1 MYLHNKNNMSHFCIT
16 NKKKQKTLIFIFDQ
30 WIFWHIVIIVIL
42 VIIFILPGSHVITL
56 LGGFICWILP
66 FRQVLF
72 SPAYWSVINIDQL

>member
-16 NKKKQKTLIFIFDQ
+16 NKKKQKTSIFIFDQ

-56 LGGFICWILP
+56 FWGFICWYCP
-66 FRQVLF
+66 SGKSFSRQHIG
-72 SPAYWSVINIDQL
+72 A

>member
-16 NKKKQKTLIFIFDQ
+16 NKKKQKTSIFIFDQ

-56 LGGFICWILP
+56 FGGFICGILP

>member
-16 NKKKQKTLIFIFDQ
+16 NKKKQKTSIFIFDQ
-30 WIFWHIVIIVIL
+30 WIFWLIVIIVLL

-56 LGGFICWILP
+56 FGGFICWILP
-66 FRQVLF
+66 FRKVLF

>member
-16 NKKKQKTLIFIFDQ
+16 NKKKQKTSIFIFDQ
-30 WIFWHIVIIVIL
+30 WIFWLIVIIVLL

-56 LGGFICWILP
+56 FGGFICWILP

-72 SPAYWSVINIDQL
+72 SPVYWSVINIDQL

>member
-16 NKKKQKTLIFIFDQ
+16 NKKKQKTSIFIFDQ

-56 LGGFICWILP
+56 FGGFICWILP

>member
-1 MYLHNKNNMSHFCIT
+1 MYLHNKNNMRHFCIT
-16 NKKKQKTLIFIFDQ
+16 NKKKQKTSIFIFGQ
-30 WIFWHIVIIVIL
+30 WVFWPIVVIVLL

-56 LGGFICWILP
+56 FGGFICWILP

>member
-16 NKKKQKTLIFIFDQ
+16 NKKKQKTSIFIFDQ

-56 LGGFICWILP
+56 FWGFIALQASPFLASILE
-66 FRQVLF
+66 R
-72 SPAYWSVINIDQL
+72 DQY

>member
-16 NKKKQKTLIFIFDQ
+16 NKKKQKTSIFIFDQ

-56 LGGFICWILP
+56 FGGFICWILP

-72 SPAYWSVINIDQL
+72 SPAYWSMINIDQL

>member
-16 NKKKQKTLIFIFDQ
+16 NKKKQKTSIFIFDQ

-56 LGGFICWILP
+56 FGGFYLRDITLQVSPFLASILE
-66 FRQVLF
+66 R
-72 SPAYWSVINIDQL
+72 DQY

>member
-16 NKKKQKTLIFIFDQ
+16 NKKKQKTSIFIFDQ
-30 WIFWHIVIIVIL
+30 WIFWLIVIIVLL

-56 LGGFICWILP
+56 FGGFICWILP

-72 SPAYWSVINIDQL
+72 W

>member
-1 MYLHNKNNMSHFCIT
+1 FALLIRKS
-16 NKKKQKTLIFIFDQ
+16 KKTSIFIFDQ

-56 LGGFICWILP
+56 FGGFICWILP
-66 FRQVLF
+66 FRQVFF

>member
-16 NKKKQKTLIFIFDQ
+16 NKKKQKTSIFIFDQ
-30 WIFWHIVIIVIL
+30 WIFWLIVIIVLL
-42 VIIFILPGSHVITL
+42 VIIFILPIARNHVIR
-56 LGGFICWILP
+56 GFICWILP

>member
-16 NKKKQKTLIFIFDQ
+16 NKKKQKTSIFIFDQ

-56 LGGFICWILP
+56 LGGLYLLDIALQASPFLASILE
-66 FRQVLF
+66 R
-72 SPAYWSVINIDQL
+72 DQY

>member
-1 MYLHNKNNMSHFCIT
+1 MSHFCIT
-16 NKKKQKTLIFIFDQ
+16 NKKKQKTSIFIFDQ

-56 LGGFICWILP
+56 FGGFICWILL

-72 SPAYWSVINIDQL
+72 SPAYWNVINIDQL

>member
-16 NKKKQKTLIFIFDQ
+16 NKKKQKTSIFIFDQ

-42 VIIFILPGSHVITL
+42 IIIFILPGSHVITL

>member
-16 NKKKQKTLIFIFDQ
+16 NKKKQKTSIFIFDQ
-30 WIFWHIVIIVIL
+30 WIFWHIVIIVTL

-56 LGGFICWILP
+56 FWGFICWILP

>member
-16 NKKKQKTLIFIFDQ
+16 NKKKQKTSIFIFDQ
-30 WIFWHIVIIVIL
+30 WIFWLIVIIVLL

-56 LGGFICWILP
+56 FGGFICWIFP